1 MKGTAMNRR
10 ILIVASLFATLSLFV
25 HAHEGMIHVMGT
37 VTALTEKS
45 VTVETTDKK
54 SVEVSLTSTTTYEK
68 DNQPAAWKDLKIGD
82 RVVIHAVKVKDAL
95 EAHSVKFTAQA
106 TSAH

>member
-1 MKGTAMNRR
+1 MNRR
-10 ILIVASLFATLSLFV
+10 VLIVASLLATLSLFV

-54 SVEVSLTSTTTYEK
+54 SVEVALTSTTTYEK
-68 DNQPAAWKDLKIGD
+68 DSQPAAWKDLKVGD
-82 RVVIHAVKVKDAL
+82 KVAIHAVKVKDAL
-95 EAHSVKFTAQA
+95 QAHSVRFSEQTS
-106 TSAH
+106 SAH